1 MYVLDGVLMS
11 SGRLPRFLVAASVLV
26 AASLLAPAGAG
37 AQTGTI
43 VSGQVPR
50 TGGYGL
56 FVFGGGSSEELV
68 SASGCPRET
77 AVFWA
82 TSEGEFV
89 GFIPGSAVSAV
100 NAQWETLFAD
110 GIPAYT
116 GIVGRCVSTPP
127 PPGYAV
133 FPYRVV
139 LSGPSEARPGDEVTY
154 QLEYQRV
161 SEGPSGEVVLVYGG
175 TGSASSGSLVSI
187 RAVSGPEFTDFGAQI
202 AGQSERIWFAGD
214 GGVLE
219 VTVRID
225 ADFVGETGLSFY
237 VPGTG
242 ILMPTGTV
250 NSLRTE
256 VGP

>member
-1 MYVLDGVLMS
+1 MSWARVLWY
-11 SGRLPRFLVAASVLV
+11 LVAAGTLA
-26 AASLLAPAGAG
+26 AASLLLPVGAG

-43 VSGQVPR
+43 ISGSVPQ

-56 FVFGGGSSEELV
+56 VVFGGGSSEQLV
-68 SASGCPRET
+68 TASGCPRET

-89 GFIPGSAVSAV
+89 PFIPASTVHAV
-100 NAQWETLFAD
+100 NAEWDRLFPE
-110 GIPAYT
+110 GIPAST
-116 GIVGRCVSTPP
+116 GIVGRCVPTPL

-154 QLEYQRV
+154 RLEYRRV
-161 SEGPSGEVVLVYGG
+161 SEELGGEVVLVYGG
-175 TGSASSGSLVSI
+175 TSGASSGSLVSI
-187 RAVSGPEFTDFGAQI
+187 HAVSGSGFTDLGAQI
-202 AGQSERIWFAGD
+202 AGYSERIAFAGD
-214 GGVLE
+214 TGVLE

-237 VPGTG
+237 VPGTA
-242 ILMPTGTV
+242 ILEPSGTV
-250 NSLRTE
+250 NSIRTDIA
-256 VGP
+256 P